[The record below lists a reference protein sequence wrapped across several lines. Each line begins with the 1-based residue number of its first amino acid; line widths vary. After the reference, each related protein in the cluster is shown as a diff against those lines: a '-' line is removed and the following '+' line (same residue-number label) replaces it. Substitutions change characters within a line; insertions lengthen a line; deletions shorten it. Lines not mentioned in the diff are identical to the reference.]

1 MEILR
6 LERGDQRF
14 YDYLGPVFGSRVV
27 EKDTGDR
34 FYDDADKI
42 WYVVPGRGAASVRQG
57 LLRNFWAADRETADR
72 LVEALWADNPRLGGV
87 APRRYE
93 QAFVN
98 CGFTVQGYRKNFIE
112 VYMSEKD

>member
-14 YDYLGPVFGSRVV
+14 YDYLGPVFGSRVI

-34 FYDDADKI
+34 FYDDMGKV

-57 LLRNFWAADRETADR
+57 LLRNFWAADRETADS
-72 LVEALWADNPRLGGV
+72 LVEAIQADNPRLGGV
-87 APRRYE
+87 APRRYA
-93 QAFVN
+93 QAFVK

-112 VYMSEKD
+112 VYLSEKD